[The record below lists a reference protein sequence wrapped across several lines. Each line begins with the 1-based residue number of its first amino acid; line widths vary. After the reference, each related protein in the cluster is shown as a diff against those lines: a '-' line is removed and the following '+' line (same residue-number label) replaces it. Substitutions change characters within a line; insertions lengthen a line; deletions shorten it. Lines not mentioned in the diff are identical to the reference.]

1 MGKCRQKSIWL
12 FLHSVMML
20 PGDSKILL
28 SRAMPEI
35 AREIS
40 SEESLDAM
48 SIYAIVNPF
57 SD

>member
-12 FLHSVMML
+12 LLHNVMML
-20 PGDSKILL
+20 PGDGKILL
-28 SRAMPEI
+28 SRAFPEI

-48 SIYAIVNPF
+48 SIYAAVGSVF
-57 SD
+57 D